1 VVSELRQNKRINS
14 IALEIFMQT
23 EKLDQAIT
31 ILEDVRR
38 LHSQMN
44 ALNTEEGIRSRE
56 FSLAI
61 TEVETAKLWLQEVV
75 VKFKQS

>member
-1 VVSELRQNKRINS
+1 
-14 IALEIFMQT
+14 MQT